1 MPAISI
7 VIKEIESNHLKETFT
22 VILNRTNKKIPA
34 VTNVDEWTRE
44 ETGVGAAI
52 AAGSHDEKGTC
63 ALLVMKVMTI
73 TVDNNTVYSFK
84 EKKSQDRVQVKR
96 LMDSKKKTS
105 PTRLTKKVIIPAVD
119 LENLI

>member
-1 MPAISI
+1 M
-7 VIKEIESNHLKETFT
+7 VIREIESNHLKETFT

-34 VTNVDEWTRE
+34 VTKVDECTRE

-63 ALLVMKVMTI
+63 ALLVIKVITI
-73 TVDNNTVYSFK
+73 TVDNNTVYSFR
-84 EKKSQDRVQVKR
+84 EKKSQDRLQVKR

-105 PTRLTKKVIIPAVD
+105 PTRLTKKVIIPAVE